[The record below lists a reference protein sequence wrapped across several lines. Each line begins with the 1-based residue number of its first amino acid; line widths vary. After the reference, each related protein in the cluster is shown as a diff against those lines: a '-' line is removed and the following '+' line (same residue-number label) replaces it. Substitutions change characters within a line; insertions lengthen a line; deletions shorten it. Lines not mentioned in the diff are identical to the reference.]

1 MAAAKTLLIGFLASH
16 GASGMHAIL
25 ESALGVR
32 GVLMISNNPNADAH
46 AVAASFD
53 VPSITLNAKRCGGED
68 AVDGA
73 IAEALTK
80 AGAELVVLSGYMRR
94 IGPKTLAAFPG
105 RIINIHPALL
115 PAFGGQGMYGDHVH
129 RAVLAAGA
137 RESGASVHL
146 VDDEYDHGRVLAQ
159 ARCAVQPGDTLEAL
173 RARVRAL
180 EGPLY
185 VATVGRIVS
194 GAIDLSPGE

>member
-1 MAAAKTLLIGFLASH
+1 MMRLGFLASH
-16 GASGMHAIL
+16 GGSGMRVIL
-25 ESALGVR
+25 EAARAGSLDAR
-32 GVLMISNNPNADAH
+32 GVLMISNNANAEAH
-46 AVAASFD
+46 GVAASFD
-53 VPSITLNAKRCGGED
+53 VPSTTLNAKRCGDEQ
-68 AVDGA
+68 AVDAA

-94 IGPKTLAAFPG
+94 IGPKTLAALPG

-115 PAFGGQGMYGDHVH
+115 PAFGGQGMYGDFVH
-129 RAVLAAGA
+129 SAVLAAGV

-146 VDDEYDHGRVLAQ
+146 VDGEYDHGRVLAQ
-159 ARCAVQPGDTLEAL
+159 ARCAVEPGDTLETL

-185 VATVGRIVS
+185 VATVGAILS
-194 GAIDLSPGE
+194 GVIDLSAGE